1 MFSDSPVIVISVGE
15 IVKKKSTVFCLEL
28 TMTPSVELINL
39 ISSGCDWVPSPV
51 DLTSTLLI
59 LKLSLTKAFSSAAAS
74 SSHPDMKRE

>member
-15 IVKKKSTVFCLEL
+15 IAKKSTVFCLEL

-51 DLTSTLLI
+51 DLTST
-59 LKLSLTKAFSSAAAS
+59 
-74 SSHPDMKRE
+74 R